1 MEVSSFPSL
10 KAPQLLAV
18 LRREPLR
25 YQVVRRRGSHRF
37 MRSAR
42 GYPPILF
49 AYHDR
54 ATVSPES
61 VRKML
66 VRDVGLSVGEARR
79 LL

>member
-1 MEVSSFPSL
+1 
-10 KAPQLLAV
+10 
-18 LRREPLR
+18 
-25 YQVVRRRGSHRF
+25 

-49 AYHDR
+49 AYHDH
-54 ATVSPES
+54 ATIPPGN

-66 VRDVGLSVGEARR
+66 VRHVGLSVDEARR